1 MGEASCERTG
11 PEAVNWGVKEHV
23 RGMIAGGGGWW
34 VLVSDGR
41 RRASADGL

>member
-23 RGMIAGGGGWW
+23 RGMIAGGG
-34 VLVSDGR
+34 LVG
-41 RRASADGL
+41 AC

>member
-23 RGMIAGGGGWW
+23 RGMIAGGGWW